1 MPTRPEEE
9 TRNVLV
15 AAVIVGAVIMLF
27 SVAVLWLLTNNIYL
41 DAYYTIET
49 FFDTPN
55 TSASFNLATIAFQSV
70 GWRFAS
76 LVGIVVID
84 NLSNLI
90 VVSFVI
96 AAVLDIIRYAD
107 IEDSINK
114 FRAGWKKGHVI
125 VCGYNEVSAALIDKL
140 LNRKMDV
147 VVVDGER
154 TTALSLNKRGVI
166 TITGR
171 FMESGILGMAGIGNA
186 GVIVFASENDLD
198 NLIGAIT
205 AKKLNENVRI
215 MSRVSG
221 DEVRNKMYRLGVD
234 MCVLPEYLAGVE
246 LGESLVKVM
255 KSVK

>member
-1 MPTRPEEE
+1 MFTRPEEE

-27 SVAVLWLLTNNIYL
+27 SVAVLWLLTNDIYL

-55 TSASFNLATIAFQSV
+55 TSASFSLASVAFQSV

-76 LVGIVVID
+76 LVGIVVMD

-107 IEDSINK
+107 IEDTINK
-114 FRAGWKKGHVI
+114 LRAGRKKDHVI
-125 VCGYNEVSAALIDKL
+125 ICGYNEVSSALVDRL
-140 LNRKMDV
+140 LNRKMNV

-154 TTALSLNKRGVI
+154 TTALSLNKRGVV
-166 TITGR
+166 TITGK
-171 FMESGILGMAGIGNA
+171 FMESQVLEIAGIRNA

-205 AKKLNENVRI
+205 AKKLNEKVRI

-246 LGESLVKVM
+246 LGESLVGVM
-255 KSVK
+255 KNVR